1 MGNLRTVLA
10 ILGTLLLTIISGYK
24 NGKVEK
30 ACDSMMPD
38 HHSYPNTTACPYTLT
53 VSVSKFRPGD
63 QIKVTLSGH
72 EHFQGFLIQ
81 ARDATNP
88 DGSAVGSFT
97 LVDPKISQLLKCS
110 SIEGSALS
118 HTSDAKQT
126 EIQVIWNAPP
136 TAPPTVQFLATVIA
150 HYKIFWVK
158 LPGPVISQSEV
169 TVPPQSTTSGM
180 STNSPTGTTSIL
192 PQPFT
197 SEGCGR
203 SKSCLVDPVGC
214 NPSEDTNCFFLSYS
228 TVNQAVL
235 FELSGPATGYVSF
248 ALSKDEWMGDDD
260 TYLCINDGGHVSV
273 DAAYTTG
280 RSYPDVASKSVLTDV
295 SWRVS
300 DGVIQCRFFRAIYTP
315 QDLVR
320 FNLNQS
326 YYLFLAHGSAEYGM
340 IHRHKRQPLISS
352 HRQLIIG
359 SPQILTGSRSP
370 LLMKYHGAFMLIGW
384 MLAGSI
390 GTFMAAFFKPDW
402 PEHTLFGQKIWFQVH
417 RTLMSLTVLLT
428 TVGFIFPFAYRQKW
442 SSRAGA
448 HPYLGCIVM
457 ILTFCQPIM
466 AAFRPAPDSS
476 RRWIFK
482 WLHWGIGH
490 ATEILAGT
498 SMLTGIH
505 QQSLLLPY
513 PWTTG
518 VLASFVVWT
527 VLLKIVLKLHKHD
540 IIRKGS
546 KNEDETPVLPDSSRS
561 VNWDTKFRVAILALF
576 VLGNSVFCIALLNSI
591 TQT

>member
-1 MGNLRTVLA
+1 
-10 ILGTLLLTIISGYK
+10 
-24 NGKVEK
+24 
-30 ACDSMMPD
+30 
-38 HHSYPNTTACPYTLT
+38 
-53 VSVSKFRPGD
+53 
-63 QIKVTLSGH
+63 
-72 EHFQGFLIQ
+72 
-81 ARDATNP
+81 
-88 DGSAVGSFT
+88 
-97 LVDPKISQLLKCS
+97 
-110 SIEGSALS
+110 
-118 HTSDAKQT
+118 
-126 EIQVIWNAPP
+126 
-136 TAPPTVQFLATVIA
+136 
-150 HYKIFWVK
+150 
-158 LPGPVISQSEV
+158 
-169 TVPPQSTTSGM
+169 
-180 STNSPTGTTSIL
+180 
-192 PQPFT
+192 
-197 SEGCGR
+197 
-203 SKSCLVDPVGC
+203 
-214 NPSEDTNCFFLSYS
+214 
-228 TVNQAVL
+228 
-235 FELSGPATGYVSF
+235 
-248 ALSKDEWMGDDD
+248 
-260 TYLCINDGGHVSV
+260 
-273 DAAYTTG
+273 
-280 RSYPDVASKSVLTDV
+280 
-295 SWRVS
+295 
-300 DGVIQCRFFRAIYTP
+300 
-315 QDLVR
+315 
-320 FNLNQS
+320 
-326 YYLFLAHGSAEYGM
+326 
-340 IHRHKRQPLISS
+340 
-352 HRQLIIG
+352 
-359 SPQILTGSRSP
+359 
-370 LLMKYHGAFMLIGW
+370 MLIGW

-390 GTFMAAFFKPDW
+390 GTLMAAFFKTDW

-428 TVGFIFPFAYRQKW
+428 VVGFIFPFAYRQKW

-448 HPYLGCIVM
+448 HPYIGCIVM

-482 WLHWGIGH
+482 WLHWGVGH